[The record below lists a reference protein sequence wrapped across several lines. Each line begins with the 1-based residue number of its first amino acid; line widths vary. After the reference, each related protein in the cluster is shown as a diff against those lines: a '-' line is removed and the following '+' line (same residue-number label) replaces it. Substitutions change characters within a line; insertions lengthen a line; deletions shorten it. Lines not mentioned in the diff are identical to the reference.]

1 MSWST
6 SSNTG
11 SAYFGL
17 GKLDQEE
24 GDFDS
29 ALKYYE
35 LARETFILHAAM
47 HEFVAAC
54 CYHLGGIFLDK
65 LDQGDIAASM

>member
-1 MSWST
+1 MSWRI
-6 SSNTG
+6 SSNTS

-24 GDFDS
+24 GDLDS
-29 ALKYYE
+29 ALKYYK
-35 LARETFILHAAM
+35 LAAETFMLHAAL

-54 CYHLGGIFLDK
+54 CYHLGSISLDK
-65 LDQGDIAASM
+65 LDQGDIATSM